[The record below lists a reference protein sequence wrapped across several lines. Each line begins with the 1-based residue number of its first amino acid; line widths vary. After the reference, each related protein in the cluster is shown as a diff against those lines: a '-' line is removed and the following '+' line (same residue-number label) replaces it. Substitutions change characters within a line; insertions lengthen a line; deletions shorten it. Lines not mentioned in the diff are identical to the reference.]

1 MNIAEKYS
9 RSVTIPEEI
18 TKKNDP
24 NIQRGIPLNVIF
36 SGFFDPFLYL
46 NSNFS
51 IELMMK
57 RRKYIFLIF

>member
-1 MNIAEKYS
+1 MNTAENYS
-9 RSVTIPEEI
+9 RSVTIPEAI
-18 TKKNDP
+18 TRKNNP
-24 NIQRGIPLNVIF
+24 NIQRSIPLNVIF
-36 SGFFDPFLYL
+36 SGFFDPFLYP